1 MSKLNAMDFELK
13 HDNMNQH
20 DMFYCFEHL
29 CGSFQ
34 EAKLGVGSP
43 GEEVV
48 EADGEKPR
56 RVEIEESDE
65 EIEEI
70 SSGKTQ
76 ALERLNKKERQK
88 IRMTHVFP
96 VELRIHDSTKNA

>member
-1 MSKLNAMDFELK
+1 M
-13 HDNMNQH
+13 
-20 DMFYCFEHL
+20 
-29 CGSFQ
+29 
-34 EAKLGVGSP
+34 GSP

-96 VELRIHDSTKNA
+96 IELRMHDSTKKA